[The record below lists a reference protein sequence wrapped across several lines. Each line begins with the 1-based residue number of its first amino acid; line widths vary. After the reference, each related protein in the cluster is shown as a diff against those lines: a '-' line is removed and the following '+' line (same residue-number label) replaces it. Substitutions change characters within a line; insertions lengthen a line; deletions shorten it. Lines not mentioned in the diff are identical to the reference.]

1 MIKALVSV
9 AGVDRTGIIAAVATT
24 LSEININIL
33 EISQTIIDGFFTM
46 MMVVDIENT
55 TLDFV
60 QISKELSDIG
70 ETLSMSIR
78 IQRMELF
85 DAMHRI

>member
-24 LSEININIL
+24 LSEANINIL

-46 MMVVDIENT
+46 MMVVDIENAT
-55 TLDFV
+55 PDFV